1 MTVAR
6 LTSSDEYLKALREIE
21 EISADEPSSEASA
34 RLEQLLDEVAAYEAD
49 LLGYDPKIM
58 PY

>member
-21 EISADEPSSEASA
+21 EIQADEPSPEASA
-34 RLEQLLDEVAAYEAD
+34 RLEHLLDAVAAYEAD
-49 LLGYDPKIM
+49 LLGYDPKKM